1 MFKFQALG
9 AVGYG
14 GAVTLTKWWD
24 DKRIADGKLAE
35 KEVWKK
41 ASFWTY
47 LGIGLPATL
56 LSAFGWWKASEAWM
70 EPLSHGFFYDFPR
83 FIYGLVTSMRATEK
97 KNSGSAAVA
106 EARRILAE
114 ANKTK
119 QLNAGRDV
127 SRSYQPEFENA
138 APYAF

>member
-14 GAVTLTKWWD
+14 GAVTLTQWWD
-24 DKRIADGKLAE
+24 DKRIAEGTLAD

-56 LSAFGWWKASEAWM
+56 VSAFGWWEGGESWM
-70 EPLSHGFFYDFPR
+70 EPLSNGFFYDFPR
-83 FIYGLVTSMRATEK
+83 FIYGLVKSMRTTGK
-97 KNSGSAAVA
+97 KNADSAAIA
-106 EARRILAE
+106 EAKRILAK
-114 ANKTK
+114 ANETK
-119 QLNAGRDV
+119 QLNAGRPL
-127 SRSYQPEFENA
+127 SRSYQPEFQDA
-138 APYAF
+138 APFAF